1 MTAADPAAPVPAPT
15 TTATADTPGP
25 APDPVRAPAPPPAPP
40 SAPRTQLC
48 ERLLADLRTEI
59 ARADSKAAVLVAA
72 LGITA
77 GAFSGLLAG
86 QDWSPGTLSAT
97 GAAVWWAGTIAL
109 ALSLFALLLAVLP
122 RYRSGTWVQGQP
134 LSYFGDIQRAVR
146 AGRLDTALADTEA
159 DPVAGLTA
167 ALTETSR
174 IAWRKH
180 QWIRTGLIA
189 FCTGTLLLPAS
200 LLIG

>member
-1 MTAADPAAPVPAPT
+1 MTTVDPVPTP
-15 TTATADTPGP
+15 ATGVPDPGPASPPAPGP
-25 APDPVRAPAPPPAPP
+25 APTSPQPSTHRA
-40 SAPRTQLC
+40 QLC

-77 GAFSGLLAG
+77 GVFSGLLAG
-86 QDWSPGTLSAT
+86 RDWSPDTLAAT
-97 GAAVWWAGTIAL
+97 GAAVWWAGILSL

-122 RYRSGTWVQGQP
+122 RYRGGTWSPGMP

-146 AGRLDTALADTEA
+146 AGRLDAALADTEA
-159 DPVAGLTA
+159 DPVSALTT

>member
-1 MTAADPAAPVPAPT
+1 M
-15 TTATADTPGP
+15 G
-25 APDPVRAPAPPPAPP
+25 
-40 SAPRTQLC
+40 
-48 ERLLADLRTEI
+48 ERLLGDLRTEI

-77 GAFSGLLAG
+77 GVFSGLLAG
-86 QDWSPGTLSAT
+86 RDWSPGSLSAT
-97 GAAVWWAGTIAL
+97 GATLWWAGTASL
-109 ALSLFALLLAVLP
+109 GLSLCALLLAVLP
-122 RYRSGTWVQGQP
+122 RYRSGTWFRGQP
-134 LSYFGDIQRAVR
+134 LSYFGDIRRAAR
-146 AGRLDTALADTEA
+146 AGLLDTALTDTAA

-189 FCTGTLLLPAS
+189 FCAGTLLLPAS

>member
-1 MTAADPAAPVPAPT
+1 MTTADPV
-15 TTATADTPGP
+15 
-25 APDPVRAPAPPPAPP
+25 APAPATD
-40 SAPRTQLC
+40 ATAAVRRAELC
-48 ERLLADLRTEI
+48 ERLLTDLRTEI

-72 LGITA
+72 LGMTA
-77 GAFSGLLAG
+77 GVFSGLLAG
-86 QDWSPGTLSAT
+86 RNWSPAALSAPGT
-97 GAAVWWAGTIAL
+97 ALWWAGVASL

-122 RYRSGTWVQGQP
+122 RYRTGTWAPGQP

-159 DPVAGLTA
+159 DPAAGLTA

-180 QWIRTGLIA
+180 QWIRIGLIA
-189 FCTGTLLLPAS
+189 FCAGTLLLPAS

>member
-1 MTAADPAAPVPAPT
+1 MTADPVPAPT
-15 TTATADTPGP
+15 TAAADTPDP
-25 APDPVRAPAPPPAPP
+25 AAA
-40 SAPRTQLC
+40 RTQLC

-77 GAFSGLLAG
+77 GVFSGLLAG
-86 QDWSPGTLSAT
+86 RDWSPDALSAT
-97 GAAVWWAGTIAL
+97 GAAVWWAGTFSL

-122 RYRSGTWVQGQP
+122 RYRSGAWVLGQP
-134 LSYFGDIQRAVR
+134 LSYFGDIQRAVK

-159 DPVAGLTA
+159 DPVAALTA

>member
-1 MTAADPAAPVPAPT
+1 MTTVDPVPSPATGTPT
-15 TTATADTPGP
+15 PPATGP
-25 APDPVRAPAPPPAPP
+25 A
-40 SAPRTQLC
+40 RTQVC

-72 LGITA
+72 LGMTA
-77 GAFSGLLAG
+77 GVFSGLLAG
-86 QDWSPGTLSAT
+86 RDWTPDALGAPGTAL
-97 GAAVWWAGTIAL
+97 WWAGTAAL
-109 ALSLFALLLAVLP
+109 AFSLVALLLAVLP
-122 RYRSGTWVQGQP
+122 RYRAGSWAPGQP
-134 LSYFGDIQRAVR
+134 LSYFGDIRRAVR
-146 AGRLDTALADTEA
+146 TGRLDDALADTAA
-159 DPVAGLTA
+159 DPTAGLVA

-180 QWIRTGLIA
+180 QWIRAGLIA